1 MFNLLPQPLKLLLDS
16 FLQKIGLN
24 KQQAGIIVALIFLFS
39 YGGFYLGSLNDNSK
53 NALGINTDSS
63 NKQLTVIDQNKIP
76 RSIPVDESTIIQF
89 DQSDWNLRGF
99 YKNKEGYYCPSDS
112 KQNYYFAWH
121 KYENPLLSTFFI
133 KFQVMPSSEITEGK
147 SSEAVIKIGQKD
159 KVEYLEFYLPVRIK
173 ETVHYKQRDILK
185 ENLVFQTGKELSYP
199 IKIDEPI
206 ELTTNIEAVE
216 KNHIQTDF
224 RVTYLSVNKGIV
236 LSDPFSYQ
244 TFIVDETNP
253 KDLMTRFGFGIDN
266 KSCFKIIKYCF
277 SQTCKLNN

>member
-1 MFNLLPQPLKLLLDS
+1 MFNLLPQPLKLILDS

-53 NALGINTDSS
+53 NALGINTDDSKKHS
-63 NKQLTVIDQNKIP
+63 IANDQNKTSQ
-76 RSIPVDESTIIQF
+76 SIPIGESTIQF
-89 DQSDWNLRGF
+89 DQNDWDLRIF
-99 YKNKEGYYCPSDS
+99 YKNKEGYYCSSDS

-121 KYENPLLSTFFI
+121 KYEKSLLSAFFI
-133 KFQVMPSSEITEGK
+133 KFQVMPSSEITEGE

-185 ENLVFQTGKELSYP
+185 ENLVFQTGKELSFP

-206 ELTTNIEAVE
+206 ELATNIEAVE

-277 SQTCKLNN
+277 SQTCKLDN